1 MTKRNNPL
9 LNIDKIKTRKEI
21 LNLINSAIKKCDVIY
36 GGNDYELIKNKLNNS
51 IDSGKKKFYKTY
63 HKTVPETTDIKDVK
77 NTSTVLALKFTI
89 DFEDELFLADEE
101 KENFKNNCIQ
111 YFSRDFDLI
120 FGFIHQEKIILLATT
135 IVKKFFHEKKLKEIL
150 KLGLEEDDVYGILS
164 YSHILPSSFKNK
176 DGKKEQINGYQL
188 VQYEYYK
195 QVLKPLG
202 FPQKKQEQRNIRL
215 TETEAQEISETI
227 EAKEHEITYLKT
239 QIDNLQS
246 DYNKLFM
253 DFNQLKDIE
262 RVNKVDELQLKA
274 ITKSENMLQ
283 DILTLAINK
292 GLFELNEVYR
302 KYYGEDKVLTK
313 REIVD
318 NSVLDKLRND
328 NNNLKSELNKVSRDN
343 FILNNTIK
351 VLANN
356 DYYFENLLDDLTENF
371 DRYNP
376 HNLQIA
382 SVDSLR
388 KLIPKEPI

>member
-1 MTKRNNPL
+1 MTKRNNPI

-21 LNLINSAIKKCDVIY
+21 LNLINSAIKNCEIIF
-36 GGNDYELIKNKLNNS
+36 GESDYELIKNKLNNS

-89 DFEDELFLADEE
+89 DFEDELFLSNEE

-120 FGFIHQEKIILLATT
+120 FGFIHQEKIIFLATT
-135 IVKKFFHEKKLKEIL
+135 IVKKFFYEKKLKEIL
-150 KLGLEEDDVYGILS
+150 KLGLEESDVYGILS

-215 TETEAQEISETI
+215 TESEAQEISESI
-227 EAKEHEITYLKT
+227 ESKEFEIAYLKT
-239 QIDNLQS
+239 QLDSLQNDYDNLS
-246 DYNKLFM
+246 TEFNK
-253 DFNQLKDIE
+253 LKDIE
-262 RVNKVDELQLKA
+262 RINKVDELQLKA
-274 ITKSENMLQ
+274 ISKNENMLQ

-302 KYYGEDKVLTK
+302 KYYNEDKVLTK
-313 REIVD
+313 REIV
-318 NSVLDKLRND
+318 NTETLNKLRNE
-328 NNNLKSELNKVSRDN
+328 NNNLKNQLNKASREN
-343 FILNNTIK
+343 ITLSNTIK
-351 VLANN
+351 VLANI
-356 DYYFENLLDDLTENF
+356 DYYFENLLDDLADNY

-376 HNLQIA
+376 HNLQI
-382 SVDSLR
+382 VPIKSLR
-388 KLIPKEPI
+388 QLTSKEPK